1 MKALAMFGGAG
12 AATAAIA
19 GGHAGLVV
27 GNLAMLAAAAALFI
41 STCNLEKT
49 RR

>member
-19 GGHAGLVV
+19 GGPTGLVV

-41 STCNLEKT
+41 STCNLEKA